1 MASASEAPYA
11 ITRKVALT
19 FAGLCLLNLAV
30 SLDALALSVALP
42 TIAKSMDANTVESYW
57 TGTAFLLSSA
67 VFQPTLAAFS
77 NCFGR
82 RAVVLLSLTM
92 FIVGTI
98 ICGTAHTVAQLLA
111 GRTIQG
117 AGGGGLLV
125 MTYLLVADLLPLQKR
140 AQGMSLISI
149 VWLIGAV
156 SGPIMGT
163 GFSEAVSWRW
173 IFWFTLPFAG
183 IGVVLIGFFMRTPH
197 KGLHTLHAIKSVD
210 WVGAAI
216 FSASLSSFLVA
227 ISWGGSIYTW
237 ASYQELV
244 PLILG
249 LVGLCAWGWYEHKV
263 AIQPMV
269 HLVIL
274 SNRTA
279 VISYL
284 GTFLVGFIQFALL
297 YYLPLYYQ
305 AAKGY
310 TILISGVAL
319 LPQCL
324 GSGMSGV
331 ATGII
336 ISKTGRYKT
345 ITLLGWATLILGCG
359 LLRLL
364 SVQTTVARWIFINV
378 VSGLGIGIIAVA
390 QPIAAQAATAPKHA
404 PMANGLTPFC
414 RALGQA
420 VGIVVGSA
428 IAQNVFKYSLHSFAA
443 NGNSIPDLATLPL
456 MLDDLSQGTSEKATL
471 LAALMQSLQAVWW
484 GLFTAAVLGGAISLA
499 LKELSLASGAPSMGE
514 ESTGDKVRDLETE
527 GGNNPL
533 AGQNGEVQPTNLH

>member
-1 MASASEAPYA
+1 MASASEATSA
-11 ITRKVALT
+11 LTRKAVALT

-42 TIAKSMDANTVESYW
+42 TIANSLDANTVESYW

-77 NCFGR
+77 DCFGR

-98 ICGTAHTVAQLLA
+98 ICGTAHTVAQMLA

-117 AGGGGLLV
+117 AGGGVLLV

-140 AQGMSLISI
+140 AQGMSLITV

-156 SGPIMGT
+156 SGPIMGA
-163 GFSEAVSWRW
+163 GFSDAVSWRW

-183 IGVVLIGFFMRTPH
+183 MGVVLIGFFMRTPH

-210 WVGAAI
+210 WLATAV

-227 ISWGGSIYTW
+227 ISWNHYGGSMYTW
-237 ASYQELV
+237 ASYQVLL
-244 PLILG
+244 PQILG
-249 LVGLCAWGWYEHKV
+249 LVGLCTWVCYEHKV

-274 SNRTA
+274 NNRTA

-284 GTFLVGFIQFALL
+284 GTFLVGFIQFGLL

-345 ITLLGWATLILGCG
+345 ITLLGWATLVLGCG
-359 LLRLL
+359 LLSLL
-364 SVQTTVARWIFINV
+364 GEETTVERWIFTNV
-378 VSGLGIGIIAVA
+378 VSGIGIGIVAVS

-404 PMANGLTPFC
+404 PIANGLTPFC

-428 IAQNVFKYSLHSFAA
+428 IAQNVFKYSLHRFATG
-443 NGNSIPDLATLPL
+443 GNSIPDLATLPL
-456 MLDDLSQGTSEKATL
+456 TLGDLSQGTSAKATL
-471 LAALMQSLQAVWW
+471 LEALMQSLQAVWW
-484 GLFTAAVLGGAISLA
+484 CLFTAAVLGRVEQSHL
-499 LKELSLASGAPSMGE
+499 L
-514 ESTGDKVRDLETE
+514 
-527 GGNNPL
+527 
-533 AGQNGEVQPTNLH
+533 

>member
-1 MASASEAPYA
+1 MASASEPTSA
-11 ITRKVALT
+11 ITRKAVALT

-42 TIAKSMDANTVESYW
+42 TIAKSLHANTVESYW

-98 ICGTAHTVAQLLA
+98 ICGTAHTVARILA

-156 SGPIMGT
+156 SGPIMGA
-163 GFSEAVSWRW
+163 GFSDAVSWRW

-183 IGVVLIGFFMRTPH
+183 MGVVLVGVFLRTPH
-197 KGLHTLHAIKSVD
+197 QGLHTLHAIKSVD
-210 WVGAAI
+210 WVGAAV

-227 ISWGGSIYTW
+227 ISWGGSMYAW
-237 ASYQELV
+237 ASYQ
-244 PLILG
+244 
-249 LVGLCAWGWYEHKV
+249 
-263 AIQPMV
+263 
-269 HLVIL
+269 
-274 SNRTA
+274 
-279 VISYL
+279 
-284 GTFLVGFIQFALL
+284 
-297 YYLPLYYQ
+297 LPLYYQ

-310 TILISGVAL
+310 TVLISGVAL

-324 GSGMSGV
+324 GSGISGV

-345 ITLLGWATLILGCG
+345 ITLLGWATLIVGCG

-364 SVQTTVARWIFINV
+364 GVETTVARWIFINV

-443 NGNSIPDLATLPL
+443 GGNSIPDLATLPL
-456 MLDDLSQGTSEKATL
+456 MLEDLQGTAAKATL
-471 LAALMQSLQAVWW
+471 LEALMRSLRAVWW
-484 GLFTAAVLGGAISLA
+484 CLFTVAVVGGAVSLA
-499 LKELSLASGAPSMGE
+499 MKELSLASGAPSTAE
-514 ESTGDKVRDLETE
+514 EPIPDKTQDLEAE
-527 GGNNPL
+527 GCGTPV
-533 AGQNGEVQPTNLH
+533 AGQIAEVQAAETLTVAN

>member
-1 MASASEAPYA
+1 MANASEATSA
-11 ITRKVALT
+11 ITRKAVALT

-30 SLDALALSVALP
+30 ALDALALSVALP
-42 TIAKSMDANTVESYW
+42 TIARTLDANTVESYW

-92 FIVGTI
+92 FIIGTI
-98 ICGTAHTVAQLLA
+98 NCGTAYTVAQMLA
-111 GRTIQG
+111 GRTVQG
-117 AGGGGLLV
+117 AGGGDLLV

-156 SGPIMGT
+156 SGPIMGA
-163 GFSEAVSWRW
+163 GFSDAVSWRW

-197 KGLHTLHAIKSVD
+197 KGLRTLHAIKSVD
-210 WVGAAI
+210 RVGAAV

-227 ISWGGSIYTW
+227 ISWGGSMYTW
-237 ASYQELV
+237 ASYQVLV
-244 PLILG
+244 PLIGG
-249 LVGLCAWGWYEHKV
+249 LVGLCAWVWYEHKV

-274 SNRTA
+274 NKRTA

-284 GTFLVGFIQFALL
+284 GTFLVGFIQFGLL

-310 TILISGVAL
+310 TILTSGVAL

-324 GSGMSGV
+324 GSGISGV

-345 ITLLGWATLILGCG
+345 ITLLGWAALILGCG
-359 LLRLL
+359 LLSLL
-364 SVQTTVARWIFINV
+364 GVGTTVARWIFINV
-378 VSGLGIGIIAVA
+378 VSGLGIGIVAVS

-404 PMANGLTPFC
+404 PIANGLTPFC

-420 VGIVVGSA
+420 VGIVAGSA
-428 IAQNVFKYSLHSFAA
+428 IAQNVFKYSLHRFAA
-443 NGNSIPDLATLPL
+443 GGNSIPDLATLSL
-456 MLDDLSQGTSEKATL
+456 TLGDRSQGISAKATL
-471 LAALMQSLQAVWW
+471 LEALMQSLQAVLWC
-484 GLFTAAVLGGAISLA
+484 LFTAAVLGGAVSLA
-499 LKELSLASGAPSMGE
+499 MKELSLASS
-514 ESTGDKVRDLETE
+514 SLS
-527 GGNNPL
+527 
-533 AGQNGEVQPTNLH
+533 EVE

>member
-1 MASASEAPYA
+1 MASASEPTSA
-11 ITRKVALT
+11 ITRKAVALT
-19 FAGLCLLNLAV
+19 FAGLCLLNLPV
-30 SLDALALSVALP
+30 SLNALALSVALP
-42 TIAKSMDANTVESYW
+42 TIAKSLHANTVESHW

-92 FIVGTI
+92 FIAGTI
-98 ICGTAHTVAQLLA
+98 ICGTAHTVAQMLA

-156 SGPIMGT
+156 SGPITGA
-163 GFSEAVSWRW
+163 GFSDAVSWRW

-183 IGVVLIGFFMRTPH
+183 MGVVLVGFFLRTPH
-197 KGLHTLHAIKSVD
+197 QGLHTLHAIKSVD
-210 WVGAAI
+210 WVGAAV

-227 ISWGGSIYTW
+227 ISWV
-237 ASYQELV
+237 LV

-249 LVGLCAWGWYEHKV
+249 LVGLCAWVWYEHKV
-263 AIQPMV
+263 AIKPMV

-274 SNRTA
+274 NNRTA
-279 VISYL
+279 VVSYL

-324 GSGMSGV
+324 GSGISGV

-336 ISKTGRYKT
+336 ISETGRYKT

-359 LLRLL
+359 SLRLL
-364 SVQTTVARWIFINV
+364 SVEITVARWIFINV

-420 VGIVVGSA
+420 IGIVVGSA

-443 NGNSIPDLATLPL
+443 GGNSIPDLATLPL
-456 MLDDLSQGTSEKATL
+456 MLEDLQGTSAKATL
-471 LAALMQSLQAVWW
+471 LEALMRSLRAVWW
-484 GLFTAAVLGGAISLA
+484 CLFTVAVVGGAVSLA
-499 LKELSLASGAPSMGE
+499 MKELSLASGAPSMAE
-514 ESTGDKVRDLETE
+514 EPIPDKAQDLEAE
-527 GGNNPL
+527 GCGTPI
-533 AGQNGEVQPTNLH
+533 AGLIAEVQAGKTPTASN